1 VSDLVS
7 LRLLIIVNLV
17 LAACCLVMIVVTAG
31 AKISRSRRTRAQA
44 GPRARVRPFVLTI
57 GAGED
62 DDGSAAT
69 ALAEL
74 GADERDAAETMVGG
88 LLTKVRGEPALALV
102 AVLDRYGAIDR
113 AAAGLRSRSAV
124 RRARSVRLLGLSR
137 DPRRADLIL
146 PMLRD
151 RDPEVRALAVEA
163 LGKIGNAD
171 ASAAILETLRPSHG
185 RPGVPAA
192 TVAESLMALGPDV
205 AGVLA
210 PALADDDAALRDV
223 AAKVA
228 RHGLFGQL
236 APALRGL
243 VDSDPSPVV
252 RSSAAEALGRIGGH
266 ADVAT
271 LVAATGSDR
280 PPPLRRAAAAA
291 LGELGQRD
299 GIPALI
305 ALLADPDRRLAE
317 VAAWALLELGRP
329 GAEALEAARDRAG
342 TASRAAGFVLD
353 VERLRSLAG
362 SR

>member
-1 VSDLVS
+1 VNDLIS
-7 LRLLIIVNLV
+7 LRLLIVVNLV
-17 LAACCLVMIVVTAG
+17 VAASCVLMIAVTAW
-31 AKISRSRRTRAQA
+31 AKVGRTRRTRADA
-44 GPRARVRPFVLTI
+44 GPRARVRPFVLTVA
-57 GAGED
+57 AGED
-62 DDGSAAT
+62 DDGSAAGS
-69 ALAEL
+69 LAQL
-74 GADERDAAETMVGG
+74 GADERDAAESMVGA
-88 LLTKVRGEPALALV
+88 LLTKVRGEPAVALV

-137 DPRRADLIL
+137 DPQRADLIL

-151 RDPEVRALAVEA
+151 RDAEVRALAVEA

-205 AGVLA
+205 APFLV
-210 PALADDDAALRDV
+210 PALDDDDAAVRDV

-236 APALRGL
+236 APALRTL
-243 VDSDPSPVV
+243 VEADPSPVV

-280 PPPLRRAAAAA
+280 PPQLRRAAASA

-299 GIPALI
+299 GIATLI
-305 ALLADPDRRLAE
+305 ALLSDGDRRLAE
-317 VAAWALLELGRP
+317 VAAWALFETGRP
-329 GAEALEAARDRAG
+329 GAEALEQARDGAG
-342 TASRAAGFVLD
+342 TASRAASFVLE
-353 VERLRSLAG
+353 VERLRSLAEA
-362 SR
+362 R

>member
-7 LRLLIIVNLV
+7 LRLLVVINLA
-17 LAACCLVMIVVTAG
+17 LAASCVVMIILTAG
-31 AKISRSRRTRAQA
+31 AKIRRSQRARAEA

-62 DDGSAAT
+62 DDGSAAE
-69 ALAEL
+69 ALAQF
-74 GADERDAAETMVGG
+74 GADERDAAESMVGG
-88 LLTKVRGEPALALV
+88 LLTKVRGEPAVALV
-102 AVLDRYGAIDR
+102 AVLDRYGAIER

-137 DPRRADLIL
+137 DPRRAELIL

-151 RDPEVRALAVEA
+151 RDPEVRMLAVEA
-163 LGKIGNAD
+163 LGKIGSAD

-205 AGVLA
+205 AAVLA
-210 PALADDDAALRDV
+210 PALDDDDAALRDV

-236 APALRGL
+236 APALRRL
-243 VDSDPSPVV
+243 VDADPSPVV

-266 ADVAT
+266 ADVST

-299 GIPALI
+299 GIAALTD
-305 ALLADPDRRLAE
+305 LLADPDRRLAE
-317 VAAWALLELGRP
+317 VAGWALLELGRP
-329 GAEALEAARDRAG
+329 GADALDAARDGAG
-342 TASRAAGFVLD
+342 TASRAASFVLD
-353 VERLRSLAG
+353 VERLRSMAG
-362 SR
+362 AR